1 MEPPVLGAHA
11 FHPSCHILWLGMQ
24 IDKHSSYRS
33 LREYPRKQATSVATI
48 LLLINIRGLGHWVIL
63 DALTLKAGAH
73 VFMVNKHCGKEHI
86 P

>member
-1 MEPPVLGAHA
+1 M
-11 FHPSCHILWLGMQ
+11 
-24 IDKHSSYRS
+24 
-33 LREYPRKQATSVATI
+33 ATI
-48 LLLINIRGLGHWVIL
+48 LLPIDIGGLGHWVIL